1 MPMMN
6 QATTVFAALLAAA
19 SCQQLLQQ
27 FSVVDP
33 NSGQTGPAGFM
44 PMKDDRHTSE
54 MMTERRTSEATP
66 ESSSVQS
73 RDYSGGPEFYG
84 YNNYPA
90 SYGPPS
96 SSYGSDITFEPS
108 APADN
113 PSSAYSSPGYS
124 SSYYSGYGE
133 DTKKRKPSYATPYYP
148 PTSVSCP
155 SPFTNNILTD
165 LLKTGSTAKFGL
177 VKSVVAAIATLFLA
191 KIPILL
197 AVKALMLK
205 LFVVPLAVVVLSLPV
220 LVPAALLLQPLW
232 KRWKE
237 FVGIDSSKQPQMV
250 MMMPAAD
257 STKPANDTSATPAA
271 TRALENNL
279 ESVLS
284 NLLESERC
292 MERLACQLGV
302 RDAKSEYKQQV
313 SWVLKFLQTLR
324 VVQNNEPI
332 RDKLKQYREAYNY
345 GTETGLGS
353 VEDENLVNSV
363 CSEVRYPCRST
374 QKSLQ
379 RSTRALVDFAGF

>member
-1 MPMMN
+1 MMI
-6 QATTVFAALLAAA
+6 QVATVFAALLAAA

-27 FSVVDP
+27 QFSVVDP
-33 NSGQTGPAGFM
+33 NSGQTGSVGFM
-44 PMKDDRHTSE
+44 PMKDDRRASE
-54 MMTERRTSEATP
+54 TIPERRTSEPAP
-66 ESSSVQS
+66 ESSSPQS

-96 SSYGSDITFEPS
+96 SSYGSS
-108 APADN
+108 A
-113 PSSAYSSPGYS
+113 
-124 SSYYSGYGE
+124 
-133 DTKKRKPSYATPYYP
+133 
-148 PTSVSCP
+148 TSVSCP

-220 LVPAALLLQPLW
+220 LIPAALLLQPLW

-237 FVGIDSSKQPQMV
+237 FVGLDTSSKQPQMV
-250 MMMPAAD
+250 MMMPATD

-302 RDAKSEYKQQV
+302 RDARSEYKQQV

-345 GTETGLGS
+345 GTETGLGTG
-353 VEDENLVNSV
+353 EDENLVNSV

-379 RSTRALVDFAGF
+379 RSTRALVNFAGF